1 MFDKKEI
8 GYLGVLHPSHALK
21 LGVSDVVI
29 AEINLEPLLAT
40 KVSKIKYNAIVKVP
54 VVSRDLAL
62 IVDETLSSNQLMAV
76 LMNAGKPILK
86 NIEVFD
92 VYTGEHVSEGK
103 KSIAL
108 SLSFQALDHTL
119 TEEEISQV
127 LSKVIEASIQQC
139 QAVLRS

>member
-1 MFDKKEI
+1 
-8 GYLGVLHPSHALK
+8 
-21 LGVSDVVI
+21 
-29 AEINLEPLLAT
+29 
-40 KVSKIKYNAIVKVP
+40 
-54 VVSRDLAL
+54 
-62 IVDETLSSNQLMAV
+62 V

-92 VYTGEHVSEGK
+92 VYTGDHVAEGK

-127 LSKVIEASIQQC
+127 LARVIEASIQQC